1 MGKYTP
7 LAVYLQEIPLGQG
20 RVALSFAEVEKIIGN
35 ELPPS
40 AYKYRAWWANERI
53 GTHVWAH
60 AWLKAGWRVD
70 SVDLGSQRVSFV
82 RHGQMVPPPMRQIS
96 AKDFEAFARVKLS
109 EHFGVLL
116 RASEV
121 PRVPKRFDMVSPDYR
136 VVGDAKYLAMV
147 RGERI
152 PPAEFSL
159 IAEHVWLLEK
169 TAIAEKKFLV
179 FGNDI
184 RVPRLWLQKYG
195 HLVDKVEFYF
205 LDNNGELARLA

>member
-7 LAVYLQEIPLGQG
+7 LAIYLQEIPLGQD
-20 RVALSFAEVEKIIGN
+20 RIVLSFAEIEKIIGN

-40 AYKYRAWWANERI
+40 AYKHRPWWANERI

-70 SVDLGSQRVSFV
+70 SVDLGSQRVSLV
-82 RHGQMVPPPMRQIS
+82 RHGEVVTTPIRPRN
-96 AKDFEAFARVKLS
+96 AKEFEAFARRKLS
-109 EHFGVLL
+109 EHLGVDL

-121 PRVPKRFDMVSPDYR
+121 PRVHRRFDMVSPDYL
-136 VVGDAKYLAMV
+136 VVGDAKYLTMV
-147 RGERI
+147 KGERV
-152 PPAEFSL
+152 PPAKFSL

-205 LDNNGELARLA
+205 LDNSGQLERLT

>member
-1 MGKYTP
+1 M
-7 LAVYLQEIPLGQG
+7 
-20 RVALSFAEVEKIIGN
+20 
-35 ELPPS
+35 
-40 AYKYRAWWANERI
+40 
-53 GTHVWAH
+53 
-60 AWLKAGWRVD
+60 
-70 SVDLGSQRVSFV
+70 
-82 RHGQMVPPPMRQIS
+82 S
-96 AKDFEAFARVKLS
+96 AKDFEAFARIKLS
-109 EHFGVLL
+109 EHLGVHL
-116 RASEV
+116 RASDV
-121 PRVPKRFDMVSPDYR
+121 PRVAKRFDMVSPDYR

-169 TAIAEKKFLV
+169 AAIAEKKFLV

>member
-1 MGKYTP
+1 MRHEGLIPVHTIP
-7 LAVYLQEIPLGQG
+7 QEGEE
-20 RVALSFAEVEKIIGN
+20 A
-35 ELPPS
+35 
-40 AYKYRAWWANERI
+40 
-53 GTHVWAH
+53 
-60 AWLKAGWRVD
+60 
-70 SVDLGSQRVSFV
+70 
-82 RHGQMVPPPMRQIS
+82 
-96 AKDFEAFARVKLS
+96 FEAFARRKLS
-109 EHFGVLL
+109 EHLGVDL

-136 VVGDAKYLAMV
+136 VVGDAKYLTMV
-147 RGERI
+147 KGERK
-152 PPAEFSL
+152 PPAKFSL

-205 LDNNGELARLA
+205 LDNNGQLERLA

>member
-7 LAVYLQEIPLGQG
+7 LVVYLQEIPPDQNE
-20 RVALSFAEVEKIIGN
+20 VTLSFADIENIIGN
-35 ELPPS
+35 GLPPS

-53 GTHVWAH
+53 GTHIWAH

-70 SVDLGSQRVSFV
+70 SVNLKSQRVSFV
-82 RHGQMVPPPMRQIS
+82 RHGEMRQMS
-96 AKDFEAFARVKLS
+96 AKDFEAFARIKLS
-109 EHFGVLL
+109 EHLGVRL

-136 VVGDAKYLAMV
+136 VVGDAKYLTMV
-147 RGERI
+147 KGERK
-152 PPAEFSL
+152 PPAKFSL

-205 LDNNGELARLA
+205 LDNSGQLEHLT